1 MLNEWKKWKIQ
12 EIYRDD
18 AEFPSELK
26 KLQSCPK
33 KLYYRG
39 DWKPGLYLKTLSVVG
54 SRRMTKYGKEIIAMF
69 MPDLVTDKITII
81 SGFMYGVDS
90 EAHKTCVELGGKTI
104 AVLGSG
110 LDCLTPSENDDLY
123 TKILEKGGLVVSEYE
138 PNFKPTLWS
147 FPQRNR
153 IVAGISTMGI
163 LIVEAGIKSGSLITA
178 KMGIR
183 QKKKIFAV
191 PGPITSTASMGTN
204 WLLQQNLAK
213 IAISPSE
220 ILGKP
225 GEVKQMGFFDDTLI
239 SSDYKKI
246 LDVLHRESLT
256 IDELSREIN
265 KKIPET
271 SILISQMMMNGMVED
286 DGGKLYA
293 L

>member
-1 MLNEWKKWKIQ
+1 MNQWKKWKIK
-12 EIYRDD
+12 EISEDE
-18 AEFPSELK
+18 AEFPTSLK
-26 KLQSCPK
+26 KIPNCPE

-39 DWKPGLYLKTLSVVG
+39 EWDSGLFLKTLGVVG
-54 SRRMTKYGKEIIAMF
+54 SRRMTRYAVDVIAKF
-69 MPDLVTDKITII
+69 MPDLVANKVTII

-90 EAHKTCVELGGKTI
+90 EAHKSCLELGGKTI

-110 LDCLTPSENDDLY
+110 LDFLTPTENDDLY
-123 TKILEKGGLVVSEYE
+123 TQILEKGGLVVSEYE
-138 PNFKPTLWS
+138 PDFKPTLWS

-153 IVAGISTMGI
+153 IVAGISTIGI

-178 KMGIR
+178 RLGIR

-191 PGPITSTASMGTN
+191 PGLITSTASMGTN

-213 IAISPSE
+213 IALSPAE

-225 GEVKQMGFFDDTLI
+225 EDMEQMSFFDDNSI
-239 SSDYKKI
+239 SSEYKTI
-246 LDVLHRESLT
+246 LDVLRREPMT
-256 IDELSREIN
+256 IDELARDIK

-271 SILISQMMMNGMVED
+271 SILISQMMMNLMVED